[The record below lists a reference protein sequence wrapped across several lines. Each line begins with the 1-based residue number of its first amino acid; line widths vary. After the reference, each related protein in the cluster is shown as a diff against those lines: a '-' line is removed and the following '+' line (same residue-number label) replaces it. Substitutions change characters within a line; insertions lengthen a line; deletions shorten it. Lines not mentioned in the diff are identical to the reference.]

1 MGAGVVE
8 KVESWREADGVR
20 VDKIMTRPDY
30 SRSGLFFQPGQ
41 PVMLDASPRQPVR
54 QTCHHYRALQA
65 QHDHVPM
72 AHAVVQRNAPA
83 SCRWVYQQRGLS
95 LGCACAQPRAQ
106 EGAGIHQ
113 AR

>member
-54 QTCHHYRALQA
+54 QACHSAGLCKRSTTMCLWRMLSCSAMRLQVA
-65 QHDHVPM
+65 DGSTSS
-72 AHAVVQRNAPA
+72 VV
-83 SCRWVYQQRGLS
+83 
-95 LGCACAQPRAQ
+95 
-106 EGAGIHQ
+106 
-113 AR
+113 